1 MPQTEEIV
9 DTLAQL
15 TLFGD
20 LARPQL
26 EEVVHTFEETWF
38 ADGQRILRQ
47 SFTGGGFYVILDG
60 EASVRIDG
68 KEINRISRGDFF
80 GEISIIL
87 GEEPS
92 ADVVAIGPLR
102 CIVLPGPDVRDFL
115 VAHPTVMFR
124 MLQAE
129 ARRVR
134 NSNLWR
140 S

>member
-20 LARPQL
+20 LSKPQL
-26 EEVVHTFEETWF
+26 EEVAHTFEEESF
-38 ADGQRILRQ
+38 GEGQRILRQ
-47 SFTGGGFYVILDG
+47 GFTGGGFYVILEG

-68 KEINRISRGDFF
+68 QEINKISRGDFF

-87 GEEPS
+87 GEPPS
-92 ADVVAIGPLR
+92 ADVVALGPLR
-102 CIVLPGPDVRDFL
+102 CLVLAGPDVRDFL
-115 VAHPTVMFR
+115 ISHPTAMFR
-124 MLQAE
+124 MLQTE
-129 ARRVR
+129 ARRLR